1 MHDNDAVTA
10 ALGEVW
16 TRVTGE
22 PAPAGPA
29 ARAGSLW
36 NLGLTSAGFIQ
47 LLAAVEDEF
56 GFEWDLDDDIS
67 SFDVLAVHVAAKAR
81 RLPAVPGGR

>member
-10 ALGEVW
+10 ALNEVW
-16 TRVTGE
+16 AQVTG
-22 PAPAGPA
+22 APLALDDPA
-29 ARAGSLW
+29 ARSGSLW

-47 LLAAVEDEF
+47 LLAAVEEEF

-67 SFDVLAVHVAAKAR
+67 SFDQLVAHVAAKGSR
-81 RLPAVPGGR
+81 